1 VTRSSAT
8 EPEASARFPRV
19 VLSTGVGRIHFIET
33 STALWDAGEDV
44 RLITGWVPSG
54 HYDGFVDAAGWLV
67 GKPNLSRRLA
77 VRRTGGSLPSER
89 ILTCAIAEGIAAVG
103 QRFCRSNG
111 VTWPTV
117 SRIVWQNFGRV
128 SRKYLH
134 SADILHVRSGA
145 GQGGAIHRAKELGM
159 LTVAD
164 HSIAHP
170 AFMEKALNPLFAR
183 YGMPPFAGA
192 NDAFWDLVLQDC
204 KDADVILVNSD
215 FVRDTFVNEGFG
227 RSNIKVA
234 YLGVRSDFVSLKTD
248 YSLHTPVRLLFT
260 GGFNSRKGA
269 GDLLDA
275 VTALNRRSA
284 QYQLT
289 VVGSLA
295 ESLVLMNH
303 HRAPSNS
310 RFEGMVLQDALK
322 SYLRDSDIYV
332 FPTLAEGCAKSAM
345 EALAAGLPVITT
357 RECGLPVEHL
367 KQAYLVPSGDPL
379 ALEVAIDLLARD
391 EPLRRQLGKAGA
403 ALVKAKYSWAEYGRT
418 VKAMHMELL
427 RH

>member
-1 VTRSSAT
+1 MSLNNRS
-8 EPEASARFPRV
+8 PRV
-19 VLSTGVGRIHFIET
+19 ILSTGIGRIHFVET
-33 STALWDAGEDV
+33 STALCDAGEDV

-54 HYDGFVDAAGWLV
+54 HYDRFVDAAGWLV
-67 GKPNLSRRLA
+67 GRPNLSRRLA
-77 VRRTGGSLPSER
+77 VRRTGGSLPRDR

-103 QRFCRSNG
+103 QSFCRSNG
-111 VTWPTV
+111 ATWPSV
-117 SRIVWQNFGRV
+117 SRIVWQNLGRT
-128 SRKYLH
+128 SRKYLRR
-134 SADILHVRSGA
+134 ADIFHVRSGA
-145 GQGGAIHRAKELGM
+145 GQGGAIRRAKELGL

-170 AFMEKALNPLFAR
+170 AFMARVLNPIFER
-183 YGMPPFAGA
+183 YGMPTFAGTT
-192 NDAFWDLVLQDC
+192 DAFWDLVLQDC
-204 KDADVILVNSD
+204 KEADLVLVNSG
-215 FVRDTFVNEGFG
+215 FVRDTFVNEGF
-227 RSNIKVA
+227 NPTKIQVA
-234 YLGVRSDFVSLKTD
+234 YLGVRSDFYSLKTD
-248 YSLHTPVRLLFT
+248 YSIHKPVRLLFT

-275 VTALNRRSA
+275 VTALNRASA
-284 QYQLT
+284 QYELT

-295 ESLVLMNH
+295 ESLALLNH
-303 HRAPSNS
+303 HRPPPNS
-310 RFEGMVLQDALK
+310 RFKGMVLQDALK

-367 KQAYLVPSGDPL
+367 KQAYLVPSGDPI
-379 ALEVAIDLLARD
+379 ALEAAIDLLARD
-391 EPLRRQLGKAGA
+391 EPLRRQLGQAGA
-403 ALVKAKYSWAEYGRT
+403 ALVKAKHSWADYGRT